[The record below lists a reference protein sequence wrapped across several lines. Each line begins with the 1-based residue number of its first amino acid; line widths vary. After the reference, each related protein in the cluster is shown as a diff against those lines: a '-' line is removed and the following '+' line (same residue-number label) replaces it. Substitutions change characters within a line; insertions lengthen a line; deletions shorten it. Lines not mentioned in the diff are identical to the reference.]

1 MDLKQL
7 AALTA
12 VADHHSFSAAADA
25 LHTVQS
31 NVSTHVAR
39 LEREVGQVLI
49 DRSTITLTPAGQLV
63 VDRARR
69 IQAELDALG
78 GDLASSSR
86 QIVGTVRLGLIGTTG
101 RWLAPML
108 LPEAERQHPG
118 LRLVLIDATTTSL
131 LPQLQTRQLDLAVV
145 NLPVTD
151 PDVDS
156 IALFD
161 EHHVIVAPEG
171 HPLWGRRTVDV
182 TELAAHRVL
191 MPPPG
196 TAYRDEL
203 DAEAHRKGVTM
214 QPAAEIDGMR
224 LLATLAFEGF
234 GAALLP
240 ATAASRRG
248 SANWSLVDVEGL
260 VPRTVG
266 LAWARRALLSAA
278 ARAVRDLIIDLVHSE
293 SARHEGIRPHGS

>member
-7 AALTA
+7 AALAA
-12 VADHHSFSAAADA
+12 VADHRSFSSAAEA

-39 LEREVGQVLI
+39 LEKEVGEVLI
-49 DRSTITLTPAGQLV
+49 DRATVTLTPAGQLV

-69 IQAELDALG
+69 IRAELDALA
-78 GDLASSSR
+78 GDLASSAR
-86 QIVGTVRLGLIGTTG
+86 QIVGSVRLGLIGTTG
-101 RWLAPML
+101 RWLAPLL

-131 LPQLQTRQLDLAVV
+131 LPQLQTGQLDLAIV
-145 NLPVTD
+145 NLPTSD
-151 PDVDS
+151 PDVDF
-156 IALFD
+156 IMLFD
-161 EHHVIVAPEG
+161 ERHVIVAPEG
-171 HPLWGRRTVDV
+171 HPLWGRRTVSV
-182 TELAAHRVL
+182 TELAAHRL
-191 MPPPG
+191 LLPPPG

-203 DAEAHRKGVTM
+203 DAEAQRKGVTM

-240 ATAASRRG
+240 ATAASRRA

-260 VPRTVG
+260 HPRRVG
-266 LAWARRALLSAA
+266 LAWARRAMLSAA
-278 ARAVRDLIIDLVHSE
+278 ARAVRDLIIELVAQE
-293 SARHEGIRPHGS
+293 ATRHEGIVQHPS